1 MYRWPIC
8 DHVYNEPIGLLCPEC
23 QWESTREDN
32 GLGDSA
38 CGGGVAPELTNIMN
52 SGVPDGNCLGLP
64 TAYDMGHSR
73 TQFHNSGNSFGPTRD
88 KIMLQFQSRRSSKT
102 LVTRPSSLLITE
114 TPSPGTPHSL
124 NIPLV
129 AQ

>member
-88 KIMLQFQSRRSSKT
+88 KIM
-102 LVTRPSSLLITE
+102 VTVSVPAEQQNPCNRAEQPVDHGNTFA
-114 TPSPGTPHSL
+114 GD
-124 NIPLV
+124 
-129 AQ
+129 AA